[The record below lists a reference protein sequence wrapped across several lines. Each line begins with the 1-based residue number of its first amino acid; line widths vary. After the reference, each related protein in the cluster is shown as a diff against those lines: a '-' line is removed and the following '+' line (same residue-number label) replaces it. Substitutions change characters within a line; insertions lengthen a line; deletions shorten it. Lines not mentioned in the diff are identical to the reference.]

1 MKSLMKLIFLR
12 RQDAKVTFFNSIR
25 AIVLGGIF
33 GLCLPRTLPAQTL
46 FEQTAPKRYY
56 IEFTDKNNNPYSL
69 SDPGAFLSDKAI
81 ARRNNQGI
89 AFVENDLPVTR
100 AYIDSVRSTGARIVN
115 VSKWFN
121 AVTVE
126 ADSDTILNRIT
137 KYTFVRKGTS
147 LKSGSLDVHKQP
159 GGIQYI
165 DSTGEFDYGVSGWQ
179 TTIHKGN
186 VLHSIGYTGKGITIA
201 QLDAG
206 YYHVDR
212 LSAFSSLWLNNQI
225 LGTRDFVKSGS
236 SVFDGHPHGTVV
248 LSIMS
253 GNLPGQLIGSAP
265 DASFWLLR
273 TEDTGSEYPIEEDNW
288 TSAAEFADSAGA
300 DVINSS
306 LGYSQF
312 DDENMSLSYSN
323 MNGNTAR
330 ITRAADIASSK
341 GMVVVTS
348 AGNLGTAGWHYI
360 SAPADADSVLAVGA
374 IDANGYIADFSSR
387 GPTSDLRIKPDVVG
401 IGKGTWMADYILDTV
416 RQGQGTSLSAP
427 VITGLVAC
435 LWQANRSAT
444 SRQIVKAVKESSDRF
459 SQPDNDY
466 GYGIP
471 DFSLAHVLLTH
482 EEPGSPLQGKMFVYP
497 NPFRSELYLVFPAP
511 VDDEVDITL
520 FDLTGKEVFHS
531 IIPAFPGRNHISIDF
546 DNLSLSTGVFILKTV
561 TGGRNVISKI
571 VRF

>member
-1 MKSLMKLIFLR
+1 MKPIFLHQR
-12 RQDAKVTFFNSIR
+12 DAKVTFFRSIY
-25 AIVLGGIF
+25 AIAFAGIF
-33 GLCLPRTLPAQTL
+33 SLYLPGTVQAQVL

-56 IEFTDKNNNPYSL
+56 IEFTDKNNNPFSL
-69 SDPGAFLSDKAI
+69 SNPGAFLSEKAI

-89 AFVENDLPVTR
+89 SLSENDLPVTPSYLDSIR
-100 AYIDSVRSTGARIVN
+100 AAGATVLN

-121 AVTVE
+121 AVTIIAE
-126 ADSDTILNRIT
+126 SDTLLSRIARFS
-137 KYTFVRKGTS
+137 FVKKIPAS
-147 LKSGSLDVHKQP
+147 KSVLPPVISHS
-159 GGIQYI
+159 GGIQVI
-165 DSTGEFDYGVSGWQ
+165 DTTSEFDYGVSGWQ
-179 TTIHKGN
+179 TAIHNGD
-186 VLHSIGYTGKGITIA
+186 VLHSLGYTGKGITIA

-212 LSAFSSLWLNNQI
+212 LPAFSSMWQNNQI
-225 LGTRDFVKSGS
+225 LGTRDFVIPGS
-236 SVFDGHPHGTVV
+236 SPFEGHPHGMVV
-248 LSIMS
+248 LSIMA
-253 GNLPGQLIGSAP
+253 GNLPGELIGSAP

-273 TEDTGSEYPIEEDNW
+273 SEDTGSEYPIEEDNW
-288 TSAAEFADSAGA
+288 ASAAEFADSAGA

-312 DDENMSLSYSN
+312 DDDS
-323 MNGNTAR
+323 MNLTYADMDGNTAR

-348 AGNLGTAGWHYI
+348 AGNLGASNWHYI

-374 IDANGYIADFSSR
+374 IDANGNIAGFSSR
-387 GPTSDLRIKPDVVG
+387 GPTADLRIKPDVVG
-401 IGKGTWMADYILDTV
+401 VGKGTWMADFTSGI
-416 RQGQGTSLSAP
+416 RQGNGTSLSAP
-427 VITGLVAC
+427 IITGLVAC

-444 SRQIVKAVKESSDRF
+444 SRQIVNAVKESSDRF

-482 EEPGSPLQGKMFVYP
+482 EEPGSPLQGKLFVYP

-511 VDDEVDITL
+511 VDDEVDVTL

-531 IIPAFPGRNHISIDF
+531 IIPAFPGRNYINIDF
-546 DNLSLSTGVFILKTV
+546 DNTSLSTGVYILKTV
-561 TGGRNVISKI
+561 TGGRNDVSKI
-571 VRF
+571 IRF

>member
-1 MKSLMKLIFLR
+1 MKLIFLH
-12 RQDAKVTFFNSIR
+12 RQGDKVTFFNSIR
-25 AIVLGGIF
+25 TVVFGGIF
-33 GLCLPRTLPAQTL
+33 ILCLPGTLSAQIL

-69 SDPGAFLSDKAI
+69 SDPGAFLSEKAI
-81 ARRNNQGI
+81 ARRNNQKI
-89 AFVENDLPVTR
+89 PLAENDLPVTR
-100 AYIDSVRSTGARIVN
+100 AYIDSIRATGARIVN

-126 ADSDTILNRIT
+126 AESDSILNRIA
-137 KYTFVRKGTS
+137 KYTFVKKGGS
-147 LKSGSLDVHKQP
+147 MKSGFLNVHQLS
-159 GGIQYI
+159 GGIQSI
-165 DSTGEFDYGVSGWQ
+165 DTAREFDYGVSGWQ
-179 TTIHKGN
+179 TAIHKGN
-186 VLHSIGYTGKGITIA
+186 ILHNLGYTGKGIIIA

-206 YYHVDR
+206 FYHVDR
-212 LSAFSSLWLNNQI
+212 KAAFSSLWLNHQI
-225 LGTRDFVKSGS
+225 LGTHDFVIPGS
-236 SVFDGHPHGTVV
+236 NVFEGHLHGMVV
-248 LSIMS
+248 LSIMA

-288 TSAAEFADSAGA
+288 ASGAEFADSAGA
-300 DVINSS
+300 DVINTS

-312 DDENMSLSYSN
+312 DDESMNLSYSD

-348 AGNLGTAGWHYI
+348 AGNLGAAGWHYI

-374 IDANGYIADFSSR
+374 IEANGNIAEFSSR

-401 IGKGTWMADYILDTV
+401 VGKGTWMADFTTDTV
-416 RQGQGTSLSAP
+416 RQGNGTSLSSP
-427 VITGLVAC
+427 VIAGLVAC

-444 SRQIVKAVKESSDRF
+444 ARQIVNAVKESSDRF
-459 SQPDNDY
+459 SRPDNDY

-471 DFSLAHVLLTH
+471 DFSLAHVLLSR
-482 EEPGSPLQGKMFVYP
+482 EEPGSPLQGKMLVYP
-497 NPFRSELYLVFPAP
+497 NPFRSELYLFFPDP
-511 VDDEVDITL
+511 VNDEVDVTL

-531 IIPAFPGRNHISIDF
+531 VIPAFPERKYITIDF
-546 DNLSLSTGVFILKTV
+546 DHIGLSTGVYILKTV
-561 TGGRNVISKI
+561 TGGRNDVSKI
-571 VRF
+571 IRF